1 MNASNQRLEL
11 IARMF
16 AETGVYE
23 LYRFLISL
31 NQKFIDQNT
40 VIRLTGEPME
50 IKPDDLSGSFD
61 LVVNAGLSIQSK
73 EVMSTQ
79 LQTLVTAIMQ
89 VNAAGV
95 AVATPHNIYNIVKR
109 WMENMGM
116 KNTGDYIT
124 DPVVTQQRAMLEAQV
139 IQTTLQTLPPDVVAY
154 YFQYG
159 SLPIQVLYSLPPYVQ
174 VVFLN
179 HTLPTNTN
187 NTGQSAVPMQNASAP
202 QGAGG
207 AVTSTVRQG
216 SDALSP
222 DKQIGQQPA
231 DNRVPN
237 GAPAEPTNG
246 VGGY

>member
-1 MNASNQRLEL
+1 
-11 IARMF
+11 
-16 AETGVYE
+16 
-23 LYRFLISL
+23 
-31 NQKFIDQNT
+31 
-40 VIRLTGEPME
+40 
-50 IKPDDLSGSFD
+50 
-61 LVVNAGLSIQSK
+61 
-73 EVMSTQ
+73 MSTQ
-79 LQTLVTAIMQ
+79 LQTLMTAIMQ

-124 DPVVTQQRAMLEAQV
+124 DPVVTQQRAMLEAQI

-159 SLPIQVLYSLPPYVQ
+159 SLPIQILYALPPYVQ

-187 NTGQSAVPMQNASAP
+187 NTGQSAVPMQNASMP

-207 AVTSTVRQG
+207 AVTATVRPG
-216 SDALSP
+216 SDSLSP